1 MKRFIGS
8 ALFALAILTATAS
21 FAQSPSSAESNEAT
35 PASPIGSPCR
45 EK

>member
-1 MKRFIGS
+1 MKRFISS

-21 FAQSPSSAESNEAT
+21 FAQSPSPAESNEAT
-35 PASPIGSPCR
+35 PASTIGSPCH